1 MSIIWLRACVLTEN
15 CLIAASLC
23 VMNPLP
29 PVNDRRQPVSQPFLC
44 DEDLPLIADFFAPC
58 HEKIKGSL

>member
-15 CLIAASLC
+15 CLIAASLR
-23 VMNPLP
+23 VINPLP
-29 PVNDRRQPVSQPFLC
+29 SLRDRRQPVSQPFLC
-44 DEDLPLIADFFAPC
+44 AETLPLIADFFAPC